1 MADSDEEVGR
11 QVIGGSHSRSRAQV
25 SAGLKIDTAQLSELK
40 RHIGELRNVTK
51 QWREE
56 MEALSKAA
64 GNLKSSMPGTGGY
77 SSGTPRPASTE
88 TNKPVNSS
96 AETTAT
102 AGGGTRAGNF
112 LRELGADRFGARGAT
127 RAGGFAAIATGL
139 GNVLGAGIGV
149 MDSRI
154 DRGIAYATS
163 ADRLSLLTQQMTG
176 MSQMAIMRSRQ
187 PLTQYRLGLDGPN
200 ALMQFQAQTGVQ
212 ATPRLG
218 ASVEALRMSSGFT
231 RSTGDIL
238 NEQRSLMDPA
248 VANRMLFMLGTNAY
262 NLGGG
267 AKDPLEVRYNIINSL
282 GLRNSRLADSALTPG
297 SITRARMADI
307 GFDDQMQTSLIQYAQ
322 QQNAFERLGG
332 EGMYN
337 PSDPRH
343 RQRMGIEEN
352 LATQQEETD
361 RVRTAREEQFM
372 VRQIDNMAALERSNQ
387 RLIEAMGRLEDTL
400 SGVIGARISSR
411 PMQRALGGASRG
423 LMALGT
429 AALFTAPVLGAGLIT
444 VGAIGSAFGGDP
456 ANPDAESGGG
466 FGYSTPSSASND
478 SEIMVPYGYNGNKVS
493 LTQLKSSQTWQQ
505 INPRFRD
512 RLLKMMRANPNVGIG
527 GGSRS
532 EAEQERMFRDRYRPT
547 DKKTDIFWN
556 GQYWEHVKG
565 APAAPPG
572 RSMHEIGLAVDMV
585 GDIEWMNANAGKFGL
600 KHFAKVNNEPWHV
613 QPEGLPNSR
622 FKYEQAGAPWGTD
635 GKHSGT
641 RGSGGSSEGHI
652 SANHSGSTK
661 NVFGSKR
668 DAFAFKSGAHGTFAF
683 GGSPRSAF
691 GSSRSGGLINT
702 SNRQLSG
709 EEVARY
715 AYNAGFR
722 GDDLAAVVAI
732 SKRESGWRTG
742 AYNPNRETQ
751 DDSYGLMQINML
763 GQMGV
768 NRLRQFGISSNQ
780 DLYDPAVNMRAA
792 FSLYQARGG
801 SLYDWGAYK
810 GKDNTYNTNVN
821 DAMQIVKDAGLYNSG
836 DPIIDM
842 APTRTGG
849 GGGGGG
855 QSNSST
861 THITS
866 SPTINVAPVINFSG
880 TPATPD
886 LRNIA
891 NTIGRMLKEE
901 VDMLDLRNA

>member
-1 MADSDEEVGR
+1 MADPDEEVGR

-25 SAGLKIDTAQLSELK
+25 SAGLKIDTAQLSKLK
-40 RHIGELRNVTK
+40 RHIGELKNVTK

-77 SSGTPRPASTE
+77 AAGTPRPASTD
-88 TNKPVNSS
+88 TNKPINSS
-96 AETTAT
+96 PATTAA
-102 AGGGTRAGNF
+102 AGGGGGGF
-112 LRELGADRFGARGAT
+112 LSKLGGERFGGQGAT
-127 RAGGFAAIATGL
+127 RIGGISAIAMGVSNIIGTG
-139 GNVLGAGIGV
+139 VGI

-163 ADRLSLLTQQMTG
+163 ADRLSLLTQQMRD
-176 MSQMAIMRSRQ
+176 MSQMQVMQMRQ
-187 PLTQYRLGLDGPN
+187 PLTNYRLGLDGPN

-212 ATPRLG
+212 ATQRLG

-267 AKDPLEVRYNIINSL
+267 ARDPLEVRYNIINSL

-307 GFDDQMQTSLIQYAQ
+307 GFDEQMQTSLIQYAQ
-322 QQNAFERLGG
+322 QQNTFEKRGG
-332 EGMYN
+332 RGMYD
-337 PSDPRH
+337 PSDRTH
-343 RQRMGIEEN
+343 QQVMGIENN
-352 LATQQEETD
+352 LATQQEETE

-387 RLIEAMGRLEDTL
+387 RLIETMQSLEDTL
-400 SGVIGARISSR
+400 SGVIGARIGTR
-411 PMQRALGGASRG
+411 PLQRALLGTAGTG
-423 LMALGT
+423 LMAAG
-429 AALFTAPVLGAGLIT
+429 AALSVTAPMVGIPMMA
-444 VGAIGSAFGGDP
+444 VGALGSAFGGDP

-466 FGYSTPSSASND
+466 FGYSSPSSASND

-505 INPRFRD
+505 INPRFRE

-532 EAEQERMFRDRYRPT
+532 EADQERMFRDRYRPT

-600 KHFAKVNNEPWHV
+600 KHFANVNNEPWHV

-641 RGSGGSSEGHI
+641 SGAGGSSEGHI
-652 SANHSGSTK
+652 SAGHSGSTK
-661 NVFGSKR
+661 NAFGSKR
-668 DAFAFKSGAHGTFAF
+668 SPFAFGGGAHGTFAF

-702 SNRQLSG
+702 SNRQLTG

-810 GKDNTYNTNVN
+810 GKENTYNTNVSE
-821 DAMQIVKDAGLYNSG
+821 AMQIVKDAGLYGSG

-842 APTRTGG
+842 APTRAG